1 MKNKKYHNLRSRRTV
16 LWLAGAIF
24 VIVGG
29 SWLAAATTWAE
40 PAPDVSANTYMQD
53 SVSGTQ
59 NVTPTKFEFSSD
71 PIQSESLV
79 NAIGFT
85 WSESADI
92 TFDIQY
98 LIDDRWSKWTSLIA
112 STDIQPKDA
121 SQHTTDLLFI
131 KPTETFRYR
140 VHSTT
145 KPLDLKI
152 VSLSDGTS
160 RSMSG
165 LFHNLVSRIIPKTS
179 ASTQIISRTEW
190 GSDESISTW
199 QPVYAT
205 PKKFIVHH
213 TAGGDGGSDPA
224 ATIRAIQYWHAV
236 VNGWGDIGYN
246 YLIDPAGRVYEG
258 RKGGDGV
265 IGAHAARD
273 ATCNQVRFGGGNV
286 GINFNPGTIGISLL
300 GNYETSQPTQA
311 AIDALSNLIA
321 EKGVLNGIQP
331 AGSSDFL
338 GMSSLPNVVGHGDVD
353 CTLCPGQNL
362 TPLLAQIRTSSQ
374 TLYDSGAILIAP
386 NVRLDSVSEASF
398 DLEKGT
404 TKTIQVIISNIG
416 NTTWHSFDQ
425 SVLSIK
431 PLKTPAIM
439 AASNWPETGIA
450 GRLTADSVVPGDS
463 VAVALTV
470 TAPSDR
476 LKADEEYQV
485 AIGNQLF
492 SGTKFNIHINVT
504 GLDRAASLKQK
515 TVPVATLVKSR
526 PKMIMQFTNL
536 GKIAWTPQNTYLKIF
551 DINNRPSRFGDRSWP
566 DSAGKIKLKESRVTT
581 GQVGTFEFYETSP
594 AYSGL
599 YKQVFSL
606 YTDNQLVINSTTE
619 LISRVDPTY
628 KAELISANVPV
639 ATRVGWRPTVT
650 VKIKNTGA
658 STWDSSMRFK
668 IYDFKGRTSPFRDAT
683 WNSAAGDIKM
693 TEKTVRPGGTA
704 TFTFR
709 MKPGSAGKYQAEFVL
724 VTSASP
730 EPVAG
735 SAFVRQIRVDPK

>member
-1 MKNKKYHNLRSRRTV
+1 MKNKKYHNLRSRHTV
-16 LWLAGAIF
+16 LWLVGAIF

-29 SWLAAATTWAE
+29 SWFAAATTWAE
-40 PAPDVSANTYMQD
+40 PAPEVSANTYPQD

-59 NVTPTKFEFSSD
+59 NVTPTRFEFASD
-71 PIQSESLV
+71 PIQSASLV
-79 NAIGFT
+79 TAIGFT
-85 WSESADI
+85 WSEPADI

-98 LIDDRWSKWTSLIA
+98 LNEGRWSGWTSLTA

-121 SQHTTDLLFI
+121 DQYATDLFFL
-131 KPTETFRYR
+131 KPTKTFRYR
-140 VHSTT
+140 LNSSTE
-145 KPLDLKI
+145 PRNLKVI
-152 VSLSDGTS
+152 ALTDGQS
-160 RSMSG
+160 RTVTG
-165 LFHNLVSRIIPKTS
+165 LFHSLVSHLIPKTL

-190 GSDESISTW
+190 GANESISTW
-199 QPVYAT
+199 QPEYAA
-205 PKKFIVHH
+205 PKKYVIHH
-213 TAGGDGGSDPA
+213 TVTSDSGDDS
-224 ATIRAIQYWHAV
+224 ATVVRAIQYYHAV
-236 VNGWGDIGYN
+236 TLGWGDIGYN
-246 YLIDPAGRVYEG
+246 FLIDATGKIYEG
-258 RKGGDGV
+258 RKGGDAV

-273 ATCNQVRFGGGNV
+273 SVCNQSRFGGGNI
-286 GINFNPGTIGISLL
+286 GINFNVGTIGIALL
-300 GNYETSQPTQA
+300 GDYQNNQPTQA
-311 AIDALSNLIA
+311 AIDALTNLIA

-338 GMSSLPNVVGHGDVD
+338 GMASLPNVVGHGDVD

-362 TPLLAQIRTSSQ
+362 IPLLAQIRTASQ

-386 NVRLDSVSEASF
+386 NVRLDSISESSF
-398 DLEKGT
+398 DLEEGT
-404 TKTIQVIISNIG
+404 TKTVQVVVSNVG

-425 SVLSIK
+425 PVLTIRPVKS
-431 PLKTPAIM
+431 PYIM
-439 AASNWPETGIA
+439 ASSNWPETGVA
-450 GRLTADSVVPGDS
+450 SRLTAAS
-463 VAVALTV
+463 VAPGSSVTIDLTV

-476 LKADEEYQV
+476 LTADEEYLV
-485 AIGNQLF
+485 SIGSQQF
-492 SGTKFNIHINVT
+492 PDTKFNIHINVT
-504 GLDRAASLKQK
+504 GLDRATSLKQK

-536 GKIAWTPQNTYLKIF
+536 GKITWTPKNTYLKIL
-551 DINNRPSRFGDRSWP
+551 DLNNRPSRYSDRSWP
-566 DSAGKIKLKESRVTT
+566 DLAGKIKLKEASVAT

-650 VKIKNTGA
+650 VKIKNAGA

-668 IYDFKGRTSPFRDAT
+668 IYDLKGRTSPFRDAS
-683 WNSAAGDIKM
+683 WNSATGDIKM

-704 TFTFR
+704 TFTFQ
-709 MKPGSAGKYQAEFVL
+709 MKPATAGKYQAEFVL
-724 VTSASP
+724 VTSASL

-735 SAFVRQIRVDPK
+735 SAFVRQLRVDPK